1 MRQADRKRKNRKK
14 NPTRVTFLFLLND
27 NVFEIPARSIN
38 YCKYERMTDLLK
50 DFLDISF
57 SPPGQMSAGLT
68 CDLLVTFKPKINE
81 DVEGQLFFLSQTG
94 PFDIPVRLVSF
105 LGFFFCIRCIGLP

>member
-1 MRQADRKRKNRKK
+1 MM
-14 NPTRVTFLFLLND
+14 FLLNH
-27 NVFEIPARSIN
+27 NGYVLPGGSIN

-50 DFLDISF
+50 DFLEISF

-94 PFDIPVRLVSF
+94 PFHIPVR
-105 LGFFFCIRCIGLP
+105 